1 MGSKMNSQF
10 LRMSI
15 AAGVIAV
22 AMAGCTSH
30 YSGDNFPPQGAA
42 MVRGNFPPPGAAMVN
57 GKPYPP
63 PRVQD
68 CTMIQSSSPTKYVC
82 NGKVYTTF
90 DLNRMR
96 MAYEKEQAAGL

>member
-1 MGSKMNSQF
+1 MGPKMNSQF

-22 AMAGCTSH
+22 AMAGCASH
-30 YSGDNFPPQGAA
+30 YSGDNFPPGAPMA
-42 MVRGNFPPPGAAMVN
+42 RGNFPPPGAAMVN

-68 CTMIQSSSPTKYVC
+68 CTMINSSSPTKYVC
-82 NGKVYTTF
+82 NGTVYTTH
-90 DLNRMR
+90 DLHKMR
-96 MAYEKEQAAGL
+96 MDYEKQQAAGL